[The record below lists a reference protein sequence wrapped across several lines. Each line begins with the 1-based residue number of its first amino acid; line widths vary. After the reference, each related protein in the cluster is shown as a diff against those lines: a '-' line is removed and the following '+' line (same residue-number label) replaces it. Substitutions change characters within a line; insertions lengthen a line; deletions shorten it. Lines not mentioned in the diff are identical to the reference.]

1 HVSVL
6 EADWLTR
13 RAMAEKGKLIIGFDT
28 NCVPDLNA
36 LLDDARQDHFDFV
49 AIPLVH
55 PRFKRDALGVSSK
68 REDPLTRSDFLLDSR
83 QWSSL
88 IVGKISEWLD
98 MDSPCEESA
107 WASELAFKQEMAWAT
122 HLALAAVVAP
132 APKPGR
138 CANYARCINQVAQ
151 ELTYLAV
158 WLRIP
163 LVHPEAMDPALNGT
177 MDPPLSGGEGG
188 ATSIN
193 EIDVG
198 TTNLTL
204 NAAGGGEGANVS
216 SERSGEGGGQQAST
230 GGGGQGKVVVEDPW
244 ETWNAMRVMC
254 EHKSCLSVVLEIT
267 ADLPAQSV
275 LERWV
280 GEPVKAVI
288 VPTSVFLTNKKGFPT
303 LSRRHQDFVTAMI
316 KQKVQFVIKGR
327 AHHASG
333 YLPYLQYLEHLR
345 TRMPAPKEHENFEA
359 PYLDYLQ
366 APLQPLMDNLESQ
379 TYEAFEKD
387 PVKYK
392 QYESAIVKALELEQ
406 AKEAKDTT
414 ILMVVGAGRG
424 PLVQAALN
432 AGETAGRALKVYAVE
447 KNANAVITLRN
458 RAVMD
463 KWTNV
468 TIVAKDMRDW
478 APEEKADILVSE
490 LLGSW
495 GDNELSPECLDGAQ
509 RFLKDGGISIPQEYT
524 SYVAPMSS
532 HKLWREVSNFE
543 ELKRLETAYVV
554 KLHNFVQL
562 AEEKPCFTFH
572 HPNKEGVG
580 SETHNKRHIEID
592 FDVEQASTL
601 HGFAGFFDS
610 RLFADIHISIVPKTF
625 SEGMFSWFPLYIP
638 LRTPVVLKP
647 GDKVSAHFWRCTS
660 STKVWYEWALTSPTP
675 SPIHNPNG
683 RSYWIGL

>member
-1 HVSVL
+1 MV
-6 EADWLTR
+6 
-13 RAMAEKGKLIIGFDT
+13 EKGKLIIGFET

-36 LLDDARQDHFDFV
+36 LLDDARKDHFDFV

-55 PRFKRDALGVSSK
+55 PRFKRDALGVSSR

-122 HLALAAVVAP
+122 HLALAAVIAP

-138 CANYARCINQVAQ
+138 CSNYARCINQVAQ

-163 LVHPEAMDPALNGT
+163 LVHPESLDPELNGT
-177 MDPPLSGGEGG
+177 KGSAINGKGGKSGGEEEGG
-188 ATSIN
+188 
-193 EIDVG
+193 DVG
-198 TTNLTL
+198 K
-204 NAAGGGEGANVS
+204 
-216 SERSGEGGGQQAST
+216 AST
-230 GGGGQGKVVVEDPW
+230 GGGAGAVGDPW
-244 ETWNAMRVMC
+244 ETWNAIRVMC
-254 EHKSCLSVVLEIT
+254 EHKSCLSVVLEMT
-267 ADLPAQSV
+267 ADLPAQSI
-275 LERWV
+275 LDRWV

-288 VPTSVFLTNKKGFPT
+288 VSTKAFLTNKKGFPT
-303 LSRRHQDFVTAMI
+303 LSRRHQDFATAMI
-316 KQKVQFVIKGR
+316 KQKVQFVVKGR
-327 AHHASG
+327 SHHASG

-345 TRMPAPKEHENFEA
+345 TRLPAPKEHENFEA

-392 QYESAIVKALELEQ
+392 QYERAIVKALELEKK
-406 AKEAKDTT
+406 KEGVDTT
-414 ILMVVGAGRG
+414 VLMVVGAGRG

-432 AGETAGRALKVYAVE
+432 AGATAGRALKVYAVE

-458 RAVMD
+458 RAIMD

-468 TIVAKDMRDW
+468 TIVAKDMREF

-509 RFLKDGGISIPQEYT
+509 RFLKEGGVSIPQEYT

-543 ELKRLETAYVV
+543 ELKR
-554 KLHNFVQL
+554 
-562 AEEKPCFTFH
+562 
-572 HPNKEGVG
+572 
-580 SETHNKRHIEID
+580 
-592 FDVEQASTL
+592 
-601 HGFAGFFDS
+601 
-610 RLFADIHISIVPKTF
+610 
-625 SEGMFSWFPLYIP
+625 
-638 LRTPVVLKP
+638 
-647 GDKVSAHFWRCTS
+647 
-660 STKVWYEWALTSPTP
+660 
-675 SPIHNPNG
+675 
-683 RSYWIGL
+683 